1 MKFNSIRHKL
11 ILVIGLLITVLL
23 VTIALSIYIYCDHL
37 AINDSVTAPHQPIN
51 VSGYYFLA
59 AITAALLAT
68 IALAWRIGISTSRP
82 LIVITEQITVLAQ
95 SGADKVKRLDESRS
109 DEFGLLAVSFNMLLD
124 KMQKR
129 EWERDLAIETSRA
142 VDAQN
147 ERLLQTTDQGM
158 YGTDAS
164 GRFTYVN
171 RAGLVILGYESG
183 EIIGKE
189 SHSLIHH
196 SRGDGSPYPAEE
208 CPICRANAAGI
219 GCHVDNELLWRK
231 DGSSFA
237 TEFSSYP
244 IIENGIFGGAVVT
257 FSDITERKR
266 AEERRRMLERAI
278 DQCPITIVI
287 TDPHGIIEFV
297 NPHFT
302 SLTGYSAE
310 EAIGENPRLLKTDQT
325 PPEVFTDLW
334 STISEGHTWEGEFV
348 NKGRDGSRFW
358 ERAVISAMLDE
369 TGAITHFL
377 AVKENITEKKK
388 ILAELAAARD
398 IAEAATQ
405 AKSQFLA
412 TMSHEIRTP
421 MNGVIGMT
429 ALLLDT
435 ELTEEQRSYAEI
447 VNRSGENLLSLI
459 NDILDFSKI
468 EAGRLDME
476 VIDFDLRTT
485 LEDTTEMLTFR
496 AHDAGL
502 DLVCHIDPAVPVY
515 LKGDPGRL
523 RQIVTNLAG
532 NAVKF
537 THEGEVVIGAALE
550 SDNGETVTIR
560 FTVRDTGIGI
570 PQSRLAAVFE
580 PFTQADGSTTRKYG
594 GTGLGLAICKQL
606 SELMGGEIGI
616 ESEEGK
622 GSTFW
627 FTAKFIKQPTT
638 EMQNSAPLLHADIKG
653 TRVLVVDD
661 SATNRKLLAVLLS
674 HWDCDYELTSDGV
687 TALQHLRAA
696 VAKDNPFRIALL
708 DQEMPGMDG
717 SELGRQIKADPQ
729 LQSTLLIMVTSL
741 CQRGDAAAL
750 EKIGFTGYL
759 AKPVRQSQLYGCIA
773 LALNRVRNPEVPDP
787 LITRHTVA
795 EVTNRGIRILLA
807 EDNLINQKVALSI
820 LAKLGYKADVVAN
833 GLEAVQALEAVNYD
847 IVLMDCMMPEMDG
860 FEATAMI
867 RNPESKVLNHKVPI
881 IAMTANAMQGDRE
894 NCLEAGMDDY
904 LSKPVK
910 KPEMAAMLEKWGVVE
925 K

>member
-398 IAEAATQ
+398 KAEAATQ

-833 GLEAVQALEAVNYD
+833 GLEAVQALETIDYD

>member
-11 ILVIGLLITVLL
+11 ILVISLFITVLL
-23 VTIALSIYIYCDHL
+23 ATIALWIYIYFDHL
-37 AINDSVTAPHQPIN
+37 TINDSVSAAHQPIN
-51 VSGYYFLA
+51 VFGYYFLA
-59 AITAALLAT
+59 AIIAALLAT
-68 IALAWRIGISTSRP
+68 VALAWRLGTSINKP
-82 LIVITEQITVLAQ
+82 LTAITDQITALAQ
-95 SGADKVKRLDESRS
+95 SGTEQMKRLDESRS
-109 DEFGLLAVSFNMLLD
+109 DELGLLSASFNMLLD
-124 KMQKR
+124 KMRKR
-129 EWERDLAIETSRA
+129 ELERDLAIEASRA
-142 VDAQN
+142 AEARN
-147 ERLLQTTDQGM
+147 ELLLQTTDQGI
-158 YGTDAS
+158 YGTDAY
-164 GRFTYVN
+164 GRFTYIN
-171 RAGLVILGYESG
+171 RAGLAILGYESG
-183 EIIGKE
+183 EIIGKV
-189 SHSLIHH
+189 SHSYIHH
-196 SRGDGSPYPAEE
+196 SRSDGSLYPAEE

-244 IIENGIFGGAVVT
+244 IIENGIFSGAVVT
-257 FSDITERKR
+257 FSDITWRKR
-266 AEERRRMLERAI
+266 AEETRRMLERAI
-278 DQCPITIVI
+278 DQCPVTIVI

-302 SLTGYSAE
+302 TLTGYSAE

-334 STISEGHTWEGEFV
+334 STISEGRTWEGEFV
-348 NKGRDGSRFW
+348 NKSKNGTTFW

-388 ILAELAAARD
+388 MLAELAAARD
-398 IAEAATQ
+398 RAEAATL
-405 AKSQFLA
+405 AKSRFLA

-421 MNGVIGMT
+421 MNGVIGMSG
-429 ALLLDT
+429 LLLET
-435 ELTEEQRSYAEI
+435 ELTEEQRGYAEV

-476 VIDFDLRTT
+476 IIDFDLRTT
-485 LEDTTEMLTFR
+485 MEDTTEMLTFR

-523 RQIVTNLAG
+523 RQIITNLAG

-550 SDNGETVTIR
+550 SEQGETVTIR
-560 FTVRDTGIGI
+560 FSVRDTGIGI

-627 FTAKFIKQPTT
+627 FTAKFTKQALA
-638 EMQNSAPLLHADIKG
+638 ELQHNAPQLHADIKG

-674 HWDCDYELTSDGV
+674 HWGCDYELAYDGV
-687 TALQHLRAA
+687 TALQHLRVAA
-696 VAKDNPFRIALL
+696 AENNPFRVALL
-708 DQEMPGMDG
+708 DQEMPGMGG
-717 SELGRQIKADPQ
+717 SELGRQIKADPL

-741 CQRGDAAAL
+741 CQRGDATAL
-750 EKIGFTGYL
+750 EKIGFVGYL
-759 AKPVRQSQLYGCIA
+759 PKPVRQSQLYGCIA
-773 LALNRVRNPEVPDP
+773 LALDRRRDPEVPVP

-795 EVTNRGIRILLA
+795 EVANRGIRILLA

-820 LAKLGYKADVVAN
+820 LGKLGYKADVVAN
-833 GLEAVQALEAVNYD
+833 GLEAVRALELIDYD
-847 IVLMDCMMPEMDG
+847 VVLMDCMMPDMDG
-860 FEATAMI
+860 YEATAVI
-867 RNPESKVLNHKVPI
+867 RNPESKVRNHKVTI

-894 NCLEAGMDDY
+894 HCLEVGMDDY
-904 LSKPVK
+904 LAKPVK
-910 KPEMAAMLEKWGVVE
+910 KPELAAILEKWGRE
-925 K
+925 E